1 MCTAT
6 CNTKNYAEFS
16 KQCSYLGHVF
26 HIIPTMNSEQIPV
39 IAVVVV
45 MCVI

>member
-6 CNTKNYAEFS
+6 CSTKNYAEFS
-16 KQCSYLGHVF
+16 TQCSYLGHVF
-26 HIIPTMNSEQIPV
+26 HVIPTINSEQFPV

-45 MCVI
+45 MFVI